1 MSAKFSGVLE
11 INSACSAGETQCG
24 KDGIGWIAGIN
35 YYTRVFEGRKGVK
48 GWVWFLRYSL
58 MDLSRRKKRQ
68 VMIAG
73 NAELGAD
80 AKLDGRL

>member
-35 YYTRVFEGRKGVK
+35 YTRVFVLMEGVK
-48 GWVWFLRYSL
+48 VWVCGFR
-58 MDLSRRKKRQ
+58 
-68 VMIAG
+68 
-73 NAELGAD
+73 
-80 AKLDGRL
+80 